1 MISLLCIVVYIEQ
14 ISIKVKNSTTAS
26 ALQSQLSCCSIL
38 EMMGTKNERCAKQ
51 RCE

>member
-1 MISLLCIVVYIEQ
+1 MISLLCNVVYIEQ

-26 ALQSQLSCCSIL
+26 ALQSQLCCSVL